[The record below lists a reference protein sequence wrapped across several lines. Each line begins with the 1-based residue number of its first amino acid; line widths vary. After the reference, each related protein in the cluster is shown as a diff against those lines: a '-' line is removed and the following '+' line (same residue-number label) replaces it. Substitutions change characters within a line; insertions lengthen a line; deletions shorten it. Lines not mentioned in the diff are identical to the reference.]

1 MNINRVNCFDRP
13 LQFRVCHSGSPAK
26 GANGNIRA
34 RLNIIPEV
42 ISKDELKEYVNDHCE
57 EKKKN
62 GPLISVTPEIE
73 AAFCVPLPC
82 LLCLPCPVIIGAHHH
97 VACHSKFDKD
107 VEREVSERKKNQRER
122 SWWNRSQRKGNQP
135 KEKAAERRS
144 DKYRPVFAPIE
155 GTGQLVPVMARAHS
169 TNALSYA
176 SF

>member
-1 MNINRVNCFDRP
+1 MSTLIHSCNRSKCKLQHAEAQLNSVMNINRVNCFDRP

-42 ISKDELKEYVNDHCE
+42 ISKDERKEYVNDHCE
-57 EKKKN
+57 EKKN

-73 AAFCVPLPC
+73 AAPCVPLPC

-107 VEREVSERKKNQRER
+107 GILS
-122 SWWNRSQRKGNQP
+122 
-135 KEKAAERRS
+135 KEA
-144 DKYRPVFAPIE
+144 
-155 GTGQLVPVMARAHS
+155 T
-169 TNALSYA
+169 
-176 SF
+176 